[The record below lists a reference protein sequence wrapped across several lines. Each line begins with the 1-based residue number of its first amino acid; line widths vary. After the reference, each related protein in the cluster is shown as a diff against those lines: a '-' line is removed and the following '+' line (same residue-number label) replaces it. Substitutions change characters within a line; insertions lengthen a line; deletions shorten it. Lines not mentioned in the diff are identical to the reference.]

1 MDLWIYG
8 FMDLWIYGF
17 MDLSELNLSV
27 LSSYFNLEGSFLKM
41 HATINIE

>member
-17 MDLSELNLSV
+17 KKKGFINYVYKKELW
-27 LSSYFNLEGSFLKM
+27 
-41 HATINIE
+41 